1 MSDLLIWGFS
11 SIDLKE
17 NRMPP
22 YCHKLIQ
29 MSLPMGLYRA
39 RKLLETLRV
48 RRVWKVLEKPGGIN
62 TILHYGGRHE
72 RSPGLSREFQKSL
85 VYPCT

>member
-22 YCHKLIQ
+22 YAPPLPTKSIDFETTDEITISPCINYVVKFFCVVITFFNQRVLDFYLHK
-29 MSLPMGLYRA
+29 S
-39 RKLLETLRV
+39 
-48 RRVWKVLEKPGGIN
+48 N
-62 TILHYGGRHE
+62 TA
-72 RSPGLSREFQKSL
+72 K
-85 VYPCT
+85 